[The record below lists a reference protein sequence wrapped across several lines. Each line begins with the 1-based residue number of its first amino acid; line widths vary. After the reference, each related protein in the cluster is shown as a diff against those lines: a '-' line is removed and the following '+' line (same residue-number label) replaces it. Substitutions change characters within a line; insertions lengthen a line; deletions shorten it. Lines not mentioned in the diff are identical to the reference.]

1 MTATIIDN
9 QIGFAEET
17 TYGSRVTPTRFLE
30 FVSEGIARQENFR
43 TSAGLRKGQ
52 KVQRSGNQSAINKGA
67 NGPLVMDLG
76 LNGFS
81 MILKHLFGK
90 APVIAGGPA
99 FTHTFTLGDGVGL
112 SLTTQIGKPGSITP
126 IVVQP
131 HDFQGCKITDG
142 TITQAIDA
150 YAQLQLGVDS
160 QQDVT
165 NQTLATASY
174 PAAQELL
181 HDGQLAI
188 TVNSVAFS
196 PKSTSVKI
204 DRNLNLAR
212 YFTRASTLKKEPLWQ
227 GLSPV
232 TGNLEGEFEDWT
244 TYGLFVG
251 NTIVPIVF
259 TWTGTTGSLVV
270 TMPACR
276 LEGPKPVTS
285 KTGILDAPT
294 PFTVLYD
301 GTNEPITAV
310 YTTTDAAI

>member
-1 MTATIIDN
+1 MTATIVDN

-17 TYGSRVTPTRFLE
+17 TYGTRVAPTRFLE

-43 TSAGLRKGQ
+43 TSAGLRKGR
-52 KVQRSGNQSAINKGA
+52 KVLRSVNQSALNKGA
-67 NGPLVMDLG
+67 AGPIVMDLG

-90 APVIAGGPA
+90 APVITGTGPYI
-99 FTHTFTLGDGVGL
+99 HTFTLSDGTGL
-112 SLTTQIGKPGSITP
+112 SLTTQIGKPGSASP
-126 IVVQP
+126 IVIQP
-131 HDFQGCKITDG
+131 HDFYGCKITDG
-142 TITQAIDA
+142 TISQALDA
-150 YAQLQLGVDS
+150 YAQLQLGIDAN
-160 QQDVT
+160 QDVT

-174 PAAQELL
+174 PAAQEFI
-181 HDGQLAI
+181 HDGELSI
-188 TVNSVAFS
+188 TVNSTAFN
-196 PKSTSVKI
+196 PKGASCKI
-204 DRNLNLAR
+204 DRNLDLGR
-212 YFTRASTLKKEPLWQ
+212 YFARSSTLKKEPLVQ

-232 TGNLEGEFEDWT
+232 TGSFEGEFEDWT
-244 TYGLFVG
+244 TYNLFTA

-259 TWTGTTGSLVV
+259 TWTGTTGSLVL

-276 LEGPKPVTS
+276 LEGPMPVTS
-285 KTGILDAPT
+285 KPGILDAST

>member
-1 MTATIIDN
+1 MATILDS
-9 QIGFAEET
+9 QVGFAEES
-17 TYGSRVTPTRFLE
+17 TYGTRVAPTRFLE
-30 FVSEGIARQENFR
+30 FVSEGIARTENYR

-90 APVIAGGPA
+90 APVITGSGPYL
-99 FTHTFTLGDGVGL
+99 HTFTLGDGLGL
-112 SLTTQIGKPGSITP
+112 SLTTQIGKPGSASP

-142 TITQAIDA
+142 TISQALDA
-150 YAQLQLGVDS
+150 YAQLQLGIDA

-181 HDGQLAI
+181 HDGQLSI
-188 TVNSVAFS
+188 TVNSTAFNPMS
-196 PKSTSVKI
+196 ASFKI

-212 YFTRASTLKKEPLWQ
+212 YFTRSSTLKKEPLWQ

-232 TGNLEGEFEDWT
+232 SGNLDGEFEDFT
-244 TYGLFVG
+244 TYGLFTG

-259 TWTGTTGSLVV
+259 TWTGATGSLAV

-285 KTGILDAPT
+285 KPGILDAPT

-310 YTTTDAAI
+310 YTTTDSAI